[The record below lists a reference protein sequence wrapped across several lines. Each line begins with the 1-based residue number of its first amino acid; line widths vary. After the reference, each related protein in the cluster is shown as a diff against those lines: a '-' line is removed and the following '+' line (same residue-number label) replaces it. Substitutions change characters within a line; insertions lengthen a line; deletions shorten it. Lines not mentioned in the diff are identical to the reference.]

1 MGSNHIEFTIW
12 TSLDLTLFKSHLKC
26 LHLKGKNKSVPLL
39 VLNVV
44 NISQLLPVLMLPIG
58 NYVPPAL
65 IISRKNYKAEYF
77 DGIPPGSLDLCHPSG
92 YMTGDLFFKWMRHFV
107 AFVNASLAN
116 KVLLILDGHSSHK
129 NLDAL
134 EFAKANG
141 VVMLCFPP
149 HCTHRMQP
157 TDLSFFG
164 PLQAYYDREMST
176 WIKNQTGRT
185 IGLYQVAQLFGRAYE
200 IAASVRNITSGFEK
214 SGIYPFNPHIF
225 PEELYLPSA
234 VTENELT
241 NEDEPVASSSSLYA

>member
-12 TSLDLTLFKSHLKC
+12 TSLDLTQKPPKVFAS
-26 LHLKGKNKSVPLL
+26 KGKKQVGAVTSAERGKHFTVIACANA
-39 VLNVV
+39 
-44 NISQLLPVLMLPIG
+44 IG

-176 WIKNQTGRT
+176 WMKNHPGRT